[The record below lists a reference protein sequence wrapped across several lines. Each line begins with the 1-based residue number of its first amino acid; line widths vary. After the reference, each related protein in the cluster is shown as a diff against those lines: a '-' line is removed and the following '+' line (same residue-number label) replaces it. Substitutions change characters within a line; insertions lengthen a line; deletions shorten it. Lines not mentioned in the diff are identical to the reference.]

1 MIELQWSEVD
11 LERRHALVHPD
22 ESKTKK
28 AIPVPL
34 NAQAM
39 EILEKQKAIILL
51 MFLLTW
57 VEPFVSAVHVPDI
70 TL

>member
-1 MIELQWSEVD
+1 MD